1 MKNNT
6 WKSCVFSEKFVNFA
20 CRTCRMCMVNKQE
33 MLIST
38 KSPIGSCVECH
49 NRKQLLNMCHIGAI
63 NVQFKTENYM
73 K

>member
-1 MKNNT
+1 MQN
-6 WKSCVFSEKFVNFA
+6 VHG
-20 CRTCRMCMVNKQE
+20 KQTRNAHFYK
-33 MLIST
+33 I
-38 KSPIGSCVECH
+38 PIGSCVECH

>member
-1 MKNNT
+1 MKVV
-6 WKSCVFSEKFVNFA
+6 WFLGKIVNFA
-20 CRTCRMCMVNKQE
+20 YRTCRTCMVNKQE
-33 MLIST
+33 MLIPT
-38 KSPIGSCVECH
+38 KFEIGLCVECH

>member
-1 MKNNT
+1 MQN
-6 WKSCVFSEKFVNFA
+6 VHG
-20 CRTCRMCMVNKQE
+20 KQ
-33 MLIST
+33 IRNDHFY
-38 KSPIGSCVECH
+38 KIPIGPCVECY